1 MMELFAL
8 FFAGCAIVIGGLS
21 ALFRYRNSEFAGWQG
36 AEINLADFIELRG
49 LNFKNFAL
57 LFSDSDYRILL
68 AEPALARIA
77 KILRKDRRRLALQWL
92 VALRSDVLSLWRLRR
107 LLTAYGISEDIGLEL
122 ETTAR
127 IVSILVFIS
136 ALRLCVFVFGPFAF
150 RQIACKG
157 RRYIE
162 TYSRFCQAAL
172 GRLPQNKWDAFS
184 AEWQAQRITA
194 A

>member
-1 MMELFAL
+1 MIELLTL
-8 FFAGCAIVIGGLS
+8 FLAGCVIVIGGLS
-21 ALFRYRNSEFAGWQG
+21 ALFRYRNSDFSGWQG
-36 AEINLADFIELRG
+36 AKINLADFIELRG

-92 VALRSDVLSLWRLRR
+92 VALRSDVLTLWRLRR
-107 LLTAYGISEDIGLEL
+107 LLTAYGISEDIRSEL
-122 ETTAR
+122 AITAR
-127 IVSILVFIS
+127 IVSILAFIS
-136 ALRLCVFVFGPFAF
+136 ALRLCVFIFGPFAF
-150 RQIACKG
+150 RQIACRG

-162 TYSRFCQAAL
+162 TYSRFCQSAL

-184 AEWQAQRITA
+184 AEWQAQRITTA
-194 A
+194 